1 MELLM
6 EGKGQYPTPQPDA
19 HRLWNRQKSRALI
32 NKVITEREAVAKFV
46 QDNDYLI
53 WDQNDLVSGPNSLI
67 REIIRQRKKNL
78 WVANKFTYCYTTL
91 LYGAGCLGKLDVG
104 FFPMGGIIK
113 KAAEEGKLQMIE
125 WTNWMLVLRLLAGSM
140 GLPFIPTRT
149 MVGTDTLTYSG
160 AKVAKDPFTGQNICL
175 IPALNPDVAIIHVN
189 ECDIYGNARIFNP
202 RCSPLESV
210 MASKKVIVSTEEI
223 IDHEEVRSSPSKTTI
238 PFYFVDAVVKAP
250 FGAYPG
256 TMPGFYKHDS
266 EGLAELFRAASS
278 QEGIQAYLES
288 TCYSVQSHEEYLEKR
303 VGVKKLLEI
312 ESGEEIREGYDR

>member
-1 MELLM
+1 M
-6 EGKGQYPTPQPDA
+6 EGKGEFLPPDPDA
-19 HRLWNRQKSRALI
+19 HRLWNREKSRALVD
-32 NKVITEREAVAKFV
+32 KVMSEKEAVAKFV

-53 WDQNDLVSGPNSLI
+53 WDQNDLVSGPNSLL

-91 LYGAGCLGKLDVG
+91 LYAAGCLGKLDVG

-113 KAAEEGKLQMIE
+113 KAAEEGKLQMTE

-140 GLPFIPTRT
+140 GLPFIPSRT
-149 MVGTDTLTYSG
+149 LMGTDNLTYSG
-160 AKVAKDPFTGQNICL
+160 AKVVKDPFTGQNICL
-175 IPALNPDVAIIHVN
+175 LPALNPDVAIIHVN

-223 IDHEEVRSSPSKTTI
+223 IDPEEVRRTPSKTSI

-250 FGAYPG
+250 FGSYPG
-256 TMPGFYKHDS
+256 TMPGLYRHDPD
-266 EGLAELFRAASS
+266 
-278 QEGIQAYLES
+278 GIGWLS
-288 TCYSVQSHEEYLEKR
+288 W
-303 VGVKKLLEI
+303 
-312 ESGEEIREGYDR
+312 